1 MTETEPPNE
10 QHHIVVTGARGF
22 LARVV
27 AQGARS
33 AGWRV
38 STASRGLSTE
48 SVNTHYTYDASDKA
62 QKLAEWLEAVK
73 PDVIFHGAGSADV
86 RASFNDPAADLQA
99 SLGTWSL
106 WLEAARLWGGR
117 PLMIFPSS
125 AAVYGTPEKLPI
137 AETTACCPISPYGM
151 HKRFGEQLAAQYH
164 THFGV
169 PTVVLRLFSVFGPH
183 QKRLLVWELYQ
194 RLQKSS
200 PALEVL
206 GSGNETRDYLFESDV
221 AAAVLLLAG
230 KTKAIAENGPRCYNL
245 ASGREISVVQLAT
258 LLRDLLGDTRP
269 IHCKG
274 EARLGDPSR
283 WCADASRFRAD
294 FASWSCTP
302 LEDAMRQTLHEWSK
316 EGEPS

>member
-1 MTETEPPNE
+1 MTEPQSEH
-10 QHHIVVTGARGF
+10 HHIVITGARGF

-38 STASRGLSTE
+38 TMAGRGLPTE
-48 SVNTHYTYDASDKA
+48 SGDLHYTCDPADKA
-62 QKLAEWLEAVK
+62 PKLAAWLERVK

-86 RASFNDPAADLQA
+86 RSSFSDPAADLQA

-137 AETTACCPISPYGM
+137 TETAPCCPISPYGM
-151 HKRFGEQLAAQYH
+151 HKWFGEQLAAQYH

-183 QKRLLVWELYQ
+183 QRRLLVWELYQ

-206 GSGNETRDYLFESDV
+206 GSGNESRDYLFESDV
-221 AAAVLLLAG
+221 AAAVLLLAADA
-230 KTKAIAENGPRCYNL
+230 KAIAENGPRCYNL
-245 ASGREISVVQLAT
+245 ASGREISVLQLAT

-302 LEDAMRQTLHEWSK
+302 LEHAMRLTLHEWGK
-316 EGEPS
+316 EGERS

>member
-1 MTETEPPNE
+1 MTEAQSEH
-10 QHHIVVTGARGF
+10 HHIVVTGARGF
-22 LARVV
+22 LARMVV
-27 AQGARS
+27 QGARS

-38 STASRGLSTE
+38 TTAGRGLSTE
-48 SVNTHYTYDASDKA
+48 SVDTHYTCDASVSAD
-62 QKLAEWLEAVK
+62 KLAAWIAEVK
-73 PDVIFHGAGSADV
+73 PDIIFHGAGSADV

-99 SLGTWSL
+99 SVGTWSL

-125 AAVYGTPEKLPI
+125 AAVYGAPEKLPVT
-137 AETTACCPISPYGM
+137 ESTACCPISPYGM
-151 HKRFGEQLAAQYH
+151 HKWFCEQLAAQYH

-183 QKRLLVWELYQ
+183 QRRLLVWELYQ

-221 AAAVLLLAG
+221 VAAILLLAAEA
-230 KTKAIAENGPRCYNL
+230 KAIAEQGPRCYNL

-283 WCADASRFRAD
+283 WCADPSRFQAA
-294 FASWSCTP
+294 FTTWSCTP
-302 LEDAMRQTLHEWSK
+302 LEEAMRQTLRAWSR
-316 EGEPS
+316 EGEHS